1 MHVPNCTINSKS
13 HFYAFSELGSCKLIF
28 FLFPGCDEIN
38 NIQIHFKDVSQK
50 KKKCLATV
58 FDRFL
63 LWLIPLLS
71 FNDFKDIK
79 RETTKLGMVNK

>member
-1 MHVPNCTINSKS
+1 MLSLNLEAASY
-13 HFYAFSELGSCKLIF
+13 FF

-50 KKKCLATV
+50 KKKCLASV

-63 LWLIPLLS
+63 L
-71 FNDFKDIK
+71 
-79 RETTKLGMVNK
+79 

>member
-1 MHVPNCTINSKS
+1 MLSLNLEAAS
-13 HFYAFSELGSCKLIF
+13 YYF

-38 NIQIHFKDVSQK
+38 NIQIQFKDVSQE
-50 KKKCLATV
+50 KKCLATV

-63 LWLIPLLS
+63 LWLILLLS

-79 RETTKLGMVNK
+79 LETTKLGMVNK

>member
-1 MHVPNCTINSKS
+1 MLSLNLEAAS
-13 HFYAFSELGSCKLIF
+13 YYF

-38 NIQIHFKDVSQK
+38 NIQIQFKDVSQE

-63 LWLIPLLS
+63 LWLILLLS

-79 RETTKLGMVNK
+79 LETTKLGMVNK

>member
-13 HFYAFSELGSCKLIF
+13 HFYAFSELGSCKLFF

-50 KKKCLATV
+50 KKSAWQLCL
-58 FDRFL
+58 
-63 LWLIPLLS
+63 I
-71 FNDFKDIK
+71 DFFYD
-79 RETTKLGMVNK
+79 